1 MTLSNAS
8 QTNNNL
14 TSIAEALTSL
24 QQSAAIDTTGTDSQ
38 DVDTNTHHPQ
48 VRAAVRNPALKFPEI
63 VMQMI
68 SDEQNSSL
76 IRWTRDGKAF
86 VITNRKK
93 LAETLLPLYF
103 KKQTIK
109 YRSFTRRLN
118 RWGFVCCISSQDTCI
133 YSHPLFQRDRPD
145 LCTYMSACGEN
156 GSSTQKTYPHVTS
169 MENITDE
176 IPEMRTSPLLNH
188 NVHAPSFDGH
198 KEILAMATATR
209 LQNVPIQIPIQVP
222 VQMPVHI
229 QYLNP
234 GSNNFMSA
242 MRRRMQAELS
252 MQGQMNAIPFVSPA
266 VTNTIV
272 RDALSV
278 LHRTNMVEKMVL
290 QQRAASGNGYG
301 LMNNNEIMLGMRSN
315 PVVEEVSSSS
325 EMEPRIRG
333 ACVA

>member
-1 MTLSNAS
+1 
-8 QTNNNL
+8 
-14 TSIAEALTSL
+14 
-24 QQSAAIDTTGTDSQ
+24 
-38 DVDTNTHHPQ
+38 
-48 VRAAVRNPALKFPEI
+48 
-63 VMQMI
+63 MQMI

-93 LAETLLPLYF
+93 LAETLLPQYF

-156 GSSTQKTYPHVTS
+156 GSSTQKTYPHLTS
-169 MENITDE
+169 MENITNE
-176 IPEMRTSPLLNH
+176 IPEMRTSPILNH
-188 NVHAPSFDGH
+188 NVHAALSFDEH
-198 KEILAMATATR
+198 KELLAMATATR

-222 VQMPVHI
+222 VQMPVQI

-242 MRRRMQAELS
+242 MRRSMQAELS

-278 LHRTNMVEKMVL
+278 LHRTNMTEKMVL
-290 QQRAASGNGYG
+290 QQRAASNNGYG

-315 PVVEEVSSSS
+315 PVAEEVSSSS
-325 EMEPRIRG
+325 EPRIRG